1 MKIPVTSTEAARNLG
16 ECLSRIK
23 HTGDSY
29 ILTRNNRPV
38 AELVPVAKAG
48 AGTLGELLDALKLTL
63 ADPAF
68 ADDLERVSRSDA
80 PLENPWR

>member
-1 MKIPVTSTEAARNLG
+1 MKITVSSTEAARNLG

-38 AELVPVAKAG
+38 AELVPVAEEVS
-48 AGTLGELLDALKLTL
+48 GTLGELVEALRLTAADAG
-63 ADPAF
+63 F
-68 ADDLERVSRSDA
+68 ADDLERVNRTDQ
-80 PLENPWR
+80 PLENPWP